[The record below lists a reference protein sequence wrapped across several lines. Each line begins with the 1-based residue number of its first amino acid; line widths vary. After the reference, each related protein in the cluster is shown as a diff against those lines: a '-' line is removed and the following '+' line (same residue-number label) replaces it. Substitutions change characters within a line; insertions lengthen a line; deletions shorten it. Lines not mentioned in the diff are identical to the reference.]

1 MMNTS
6 KCFSYYEAV
15 DENGLILAQTIDL
28 EGALRCLPVDGTI
41 FFVTELHHRSDKRL
55 TVVITKDLIE
65 L

>member
-1 MMNTS
+1 MNTS

>member
-15 DENGLILAQTIDL
+15 DKHGLILAQTTDL

-55 TVVITKDLIE
+55 TVVITKDVIE